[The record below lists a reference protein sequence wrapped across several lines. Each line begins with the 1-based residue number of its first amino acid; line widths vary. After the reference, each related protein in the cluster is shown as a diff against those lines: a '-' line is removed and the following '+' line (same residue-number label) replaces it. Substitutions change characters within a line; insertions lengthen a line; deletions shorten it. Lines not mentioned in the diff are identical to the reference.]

1 MKIMRQLVLILTATS
16 LLAFILLSC
25 SDKKPAATENNI
37 DAESV
42 YMLLDLME
50 TILEKNPDYKAV
62 IAKMD
67 SLNSKESKGLLDELI
82 LKNDNDPEI
91 SKKITA
97 LLESP
102 TYKLYYRQF
111 KNINY
116 ATHKM
121 VLLALPYASL
131 PTPGGVSQTL
141 YEVCMNLSKVK
152 NWVDEIIPQVNL
164 TKSHYLALEWLPEGE
179 YEIPPVHFIIDGNRD
194 AFARDGEVCFDLYS
208 VLMRELPQKS
218 RYDILETI
226 PVAEAEN
233 VLGHELFHIYA
244 LPYFVAKDNPK
255 MKKWQNDS
263 KERLTKQ
270 IVTEGIAMQCSPLSG
285 FRKEIHEDSA
295 VVKYWIG
302 QLNNVMRA
310 LDDDKITESEF
321 KKWYGETFFIVP
333 RSLLN
338 DYFSKD
344 YQGEELEQK
353 VIDNL
358 IDRPAMIYTLGWW
371 MISNILKIENGKARV
386 IGIVSDYRTIFK
398 EYNNSLPENSEEL
411 KIIY

>member
-1 MKIMRQLVLILTATS
+1 MKIAIVTFAALSLL
-16 LLAFILLSC
+16 LLAFISC
-25 SDKKPAATENNI
+25 GDKKPVSTENNI

-42 YMLLDLME
+42 YMLLDLMG
-50 TILEKNPDYKAV
+50 TLLEKNPDYKAIV
-62 IAKMD
+62 AKMD
-67 SLNSKESKGLLDELI
+67 ALNSKESKGMLDELI
-82 LKNDNDPEI
+82 LKNDADPDI
-91 SKKITA
+91 SNKISA

-111 KNINY
+111 NNINY

-141 YEVCMNLSKVK
+141 YEVCMNLDKVK
-152 NWVDEIIPQVNL
+152 SWVDKIIPQVDL
-164 TKSHYLALEWLPEGE
+164 TKSHNLAVEWLPEGE
-179 YEIPPVHFIIDGNRD
+179 YKIPPVHFIIDGNGD

-208 VLMRELPQKS
+208 VLMRELPYEN

-226 PVAEAEN
+226 SVSDVEK

-244 LPYFVAKDNPK
+244 LPYLIAKDDPK

-270 IVTEGIAMQCSPLSG
+270 LVTEGIAMQCDSLSG
-285 FRKEIHEDSA
+285 FRKVIHEDST

-310 LDDDKITESEF
+310 LDDDKITEAEF
-321 KKWYGETFFIVP
+321 KKWYGETFFAVP

-344 YQGEELEQK
+344 YQGDELEQK

-358 IDRPAMIYTLGWW
+358 VDRPALIYTLGWW
-371 MISNILKIENGKARV
+371 MISNILKTENGKAKV
-386 IGIVSDYRTIFK
+386 IGIVSDYKTIFK
-398 EYNNSLPENSEEL
+398 EYNKSLPENSDEL
-411 KIIY
+411 KIIF